1 MEGTYDV
8 YSAGQI
14 VGSVVVTRQGLFYQF
29 LCRCD
34 LSGDVM
40 FRLILCCDDLEWDL
54 GILTPT
60 DGKFGMNTKWSTKKL
75 GQGRPK
81 FYLKPNRHTSGMNM
95 VKICPE
101 EPFAYL
107 TKLQDAYLRKQRG
120 EMYLVFHNEK

>member
-60 DGKFGMNTKWSTKKL
+60 DGKFGMYTKWNTKKL